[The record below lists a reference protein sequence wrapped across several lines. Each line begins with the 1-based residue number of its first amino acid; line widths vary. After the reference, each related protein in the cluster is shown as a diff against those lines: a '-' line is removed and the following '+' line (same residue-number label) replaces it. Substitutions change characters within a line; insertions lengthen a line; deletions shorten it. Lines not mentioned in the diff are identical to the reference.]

1 MFGRLRTLQETLQ
14 GKYRVLH
21 EIGQG
26 GMAVV
31 YKGLDIA
38 LEREVAI
45 KVLHPHLSNR
55 EDSRVRL
62 QREAKAVARL
72 HHPNI
77 LEIYDFSGLDS
88 DKAYIVTEYIR
99 GETLKDFTDRNTPS
113 LPEVGAMVV
122 HELALALAHAHDEGI
137 IHRDI
142 KPENIMIR
150 DDGALKLM
158 DFGIAQI
165 VEMQNMT
172 VTGAL
177 VGSPAHMSPEHV
189 EGKTLDFRA
198 DVFSLGTLL
207 YFLCA
212 GRLPFDSPSPHA
224 LLRQILE
231 AQYEDPRM
239 SNPAVSRRLYR
250 IIAKCLQR
258 EPNDRY
264 ATVLDLRDD
273 LGAYL
278 RDLHLDEPTIEL
290 QDYFESPAIAEA
302 HLTRRVVERLID
314 LAKTA
319 ASEGKKAL
327 ALEYYNQVLA
337 LQGDQEDALAQVR
350 RLSSQA
356 SRNASL
362 KRLALAISAALV
374 AVGTASYLAMAPSP
388 IGPAPRTS
396 LSALDDTTLT
406 SRSDSNTSDA
416 KRGLAPPPFLE
427 LRRNQ
432 EPMTSVRYARRR
444 APAVAARPR
453 MATALQGRRPLETA
467 FERNRKV
474 KIVSRFDRKRGIN
487 LPAAPAPR
495 QPSNGVIPFQ
505 LRAVTGYILFDG
517 KTYKNGFTPT
527 LSKKPG
533 NYSATVVPFDDTE
546 CCRKRTVTFRVRDKA
561 LGRPI
566 MLAPTYRDASL
577 TVRAP
582 ASAVVQAGGKS
593 GVANAPINIRMHQ
606 PTSSAVVRVSKP
618 GYKSRSVRARLR
630 AGQKSVITVQLEG
643 EGVP

>member
-1 MFGRLRTLQETLQ
+1 MQETLQ

-406 SRSDSNTSDA
+406 SRSDSNSSDA
-416 KRGLAPPPFLE
+416 NRGLDHPPFLE

-432 EPMTSVRYARRR
+432 EPMASVRYARRR

-474 KIVSRFDRKRGIN
+474 KTVSRFDRKRGIN

-546 CCRKRTVTFRVRDKA
+546 CCR
-561 LGRPI
+561 
-566 MLAPTYRDASL
+566 
-577 TVRAP
+577 
-582 ASAVVQAGGKS
+582 
-593 GVANAPINIRMHQ
+593 
-606 PTSSAVVRVSKP
+606 
-618 GYKSRSVRARLR
+618 
-630 AGQKSVITVQLEG
+630 
-643 EGVP
+643 